1 MKSEILSE
9 VYRIRE
15 IMGVKSGKVLKEGIL
30 DDIIELMTKKG
41 VSTEAKAAMVDAI
54 KKQYPTLTDA
64 QVKKNVDDFIDEY
77 KQATTEAERKTV
89 TDTYFP
95 NVADDVFREIFQN
108 LPKRTKDMLALEAIL
123 LKKYPAKA
131 KDLFNQINYDLRYL
145 DDSNIVKTERI
156 QENLRYLNE
165 IRTELEQIGTA
176 EADEIIRAIDSYE
189 TRFAYEL
196 ETRKQS
202 ASTTKTFYEI
212 TTPEQLYTEVNA
224 RLKKVKKSLHINQSE
239 FDNAVEVAKK
249 AVENGELKNF
259 EDIVKHFI
267 DNYGVDRITAVNALK
282 ESAAILKGVG
292 ENVGE
297 GTNLALE
304 PIGAF
309 KNKLG
314 LTTGVIVTLIML
326 GILSSM
332 AEKAYYKD
340 DDYYW
345 RNKLSGF
352 DDLSTEAQEVL
363 KNSINIRSLR
373 LPFEEEYFFR
383 GVDEKDKNL
392 VTLETSRGTIKYT
405 WDEMNG
411 KYNVTDEGKKLIN
424 SFAPTPSTLTYDE
437 MVDYLA
443 KAYNLDSKAV
453 KDNTKI
459 ERNSNGD
466 NNIYIVTSGDTVKT
480 YEKVN
485 DNGEYRIIEK

>member
-176 EADEIIRAIDSYE
+176 EADEIISAIDSYE
-189 TRFAYEL
+189 TRFTYEL
-196 ETRKQS
+196 QTRKEL

-212 TTPEQLYTEVNA
+212 TTPEQLYTELKS
-224 RLKKVKKSLHINQSE
+224 RLKTAKKSLQITPDE

-249 AVENGELKNF
+249 AVEEGELKNF
-259 EDIVKHFI
+259 DEIVEYFMKH
-267 DNYGVDRITAVNALK
+267 YGADRQTAVNALK

-297 GTNLALE
+297 SADLALK
-304 PIGAF
+304 PVGRF
-309 KNKLG
+309 KNAIG
-314 LTTGVIVTLIML
+314 LTTGGVIFVIGAVLL
-326 GILSSM
+326 LNKL
-332 AEKAYYKD
+332 EKAYNKD

-345 RNKLSGF
+345 RNSLAGF
-352 DDLSTEAQEVL
+352 DDLSSKAQDEL
-363 KNSINIRSLR
+363 MRSINVRNTNISKM
-373 LPFEEEYFFR
+373 FADIKS
-383 GVDEKDKNL
+383 VDEID
-392 VTLETSRGTIKYT
+392 ETSLTLKTVKGDIIYNWNKMNSKYDIT
-405 WDEMNG
+405 P
-411 KYNVTDEGKKLIN
+411 EGQKIIDTYIPN
-424 SFAPTPSTLTYDE
+424 PGVLTYDE
-437 MVDYLA
+437 MVEYLT
-443 KAYNLDSKAV
+443 KAYNVDSKTV
-453 KDNTKI
+453 KDNTTI

-466 NNIYIVTSGDTVKT
+466 NNIYIVKSGDTVKE